1 MSLKMLNKESKTK
14 VFVIDDSVIA
24 RNMLIRILAAESSIE
39 VVGEAGTGQ
48 SAIHLLD
55 SIDPDI
61 AILEASLGGSM
72 DVGEVAYR
80 MKEAKPAIKIIL
92 VVDTNTPPSVAEYA
106 DYGVCDVV
114 KKPYVSNKVLRAVEA
129 ATQ

>member
-1 MSLKMLNKESKTK
+1 MPDKEEKTK
-14 VFVIDDSVIA
+14 VFVIDDSVMA
-24 RNMLIRILAAESSIE
+24 RNMLIRILATESSIE

-48 SAIHLLD
+48 SAILLLD

-61 AILEASLGGSM
+61 AILEASLGGGM
-72 DVGEVAYR
+72 DLGEVAYR
-80 MKEAKPAIKIIL
+80 MKEAKPDIKIIL
-92 VVDTNTPPSVAEYA
+92 VADTNTPSSVAEYY

-114 KKPYVSNKVLRAVEA
+114 KKPYISNKVLKAVEA